1 MATRSN
7 VAVQQE
13 DGSFLFIYVH
23 WDGYYEGNGQTLL
36 DHYSDVEK
44 ARKLAALGDLSV
56 INEEVGEK
64 HDFNNPTKGWTVAY
78 GRDRGES
85 GVAPRVLVDVNAV
98 QREFAEQYLYVLL
111 KTEDDAYVWHTL
123 HRDNLIPLVEA
134 MADDTEDEDD

>member
-36 DHYSDVEK
+36 DHYSDIEK

-56 INEEVGEK
+56 IEAEIGEK
-64 HDFNNPTKGWTVAY
+64 HDFNNPTKGWTRAY
-78 GRDRGES
+78 GRDRGET
-85 GVAPRVLVDVNAV
+85 GVEPRSLADVDAV
-98 QREFAEQYLYVLL
+98 RRAFGESYLYVLL
-111 KTEDDAYVWHTL
+111 KTADGSYVWHTQ
-123 HRDNLIPLVEA
+123 HRGKLIPLVEA
-134 MADDTEDEDD
+134 MADKTEYDD